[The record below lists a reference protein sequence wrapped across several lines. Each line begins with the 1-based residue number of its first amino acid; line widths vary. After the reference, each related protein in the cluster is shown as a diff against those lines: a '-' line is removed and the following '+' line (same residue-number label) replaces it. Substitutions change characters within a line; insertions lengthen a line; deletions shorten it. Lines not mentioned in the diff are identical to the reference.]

1 MSRITGVIVALAT
14 TAAVLTGSTSG
25 AAPAS
30 APAGDVPGVADLP
43 REIERGVELVL
54 ADGDLLRVWASE
66 SYRTVRARRR
76 DAATGAWA
84 GPVVVLREKRLY
96 CGDVEARTA
105 NGAVALVAE
114 CDRGGYSDDQ
124 APVASRALWS
134 ADTVSWVSYELEGE
148 AYEEPGISP
157 DGRRAVYPESAG
169 YVTFGPEGFVRHRLE
184 TPGQE
189 YTTTV
194 TITDDAL
201 VSYLYGANVSRRR
214 CALVAL
220 SRTGDAAPVRQDV
233 DVDDACQDRSF
244 ANVDADTVV
253 FGDFSYPASVAVISR
268 PDAGSPWAVTRVAPA
283 SAPGLVL
290 HEGRLYTE
298 FLTAPDAPL
307 VALGSRR
314 GRKVRAQVYDPVAQA
329 WGPAT
334 VAYESGVRCRWS
346 DADPEDT
353 PAVLVA
359 VLSCHDE
366 NVALTT
372 RDGLSWQAL
381 RMGPRPLGQSRDGRY
396 VAVPGPTS
404 THVISRERGVVTLP
418 GGVGGRCDVVV
429 PDGPEAAVR
438 LVATTGSRRWPVL
451 LEHLSSTGAERL
463 GKVGAPTPGRCSDAD
478 QSYGA
483 PSSFDMISTRIDRGQ
498 VVRIVRRDGE
508 WKARARTW

>member
-25 AAPAS
+25 AAPAP
-30 APAGDVPGVADLP
+30 APATDVPEVADLP
-43 REIERGVELVL
+43 REIEGGVELTL

-66 SYRTVRARRR
+66 NYRTVRARRR

-84 GPVVVLREKRLY
+84 DPVVVLRRKRLY

-114 CDRGGYSDDQ
+114 CDRGGYSEDQ
-124 APVASRALWS
+124 APVASHALWS

-148 AYEEPGISP
+148 AYDEPGISP
-157 DGRRAVYPESAG
+157 DGRRAVYPESGG
-169 YVTFGPEGFVRHRLE
+169 YVTFGPEGFARHRLE
-184 TPGQE
+184 APGQE

-194 TITDDAL
+194 TITDDAQ
-201 VSYLYGANVSRRR
+201 VSYLYGANVSHAR
-214 CALVAL
+214 CAMVVLTR
-220 SRTGDAAPVRQDV
+220 SGDALPVRQDV
-233 DVDDACQDRSF
+233 EVDDACQDRNF
-244 ANVDADTVV
+244 ANVDADTAL
-253 FGDFSYPASVAVISR
+253 FGDFTDPASVTVISR
-268 PDAGSPWAVTRVAPA
+268 PVAGSPWAVTRVAPS

-290 HEGRLYTE
+290 DEGRMSTE
-298 FLTAPDAPL
+298 FLAAPDFPL

-314 GRKVRAQVYDPVAQA
+314 GRHVRAQVYDPVAQA
-329 WGPAT
+329 WGPTT
-334 VAYESGVRCRWS
+334 VAYRSGARCRWS
-346 DADPEDT
+346 DAGPEDA

-359 VLSCHDE
+359 VVSCRDK

-396 VAVPGPTS
+396 VAVPGPAS
-404 THVISRERGVVTLP
+404 AHVISPERGVVTLP

-438 LVATTGSRRWPVL
+438 LVATSGSRRWPVL
-451 LEHLSSTGAERL
+451 LERISASGAESL
-463 GKVGAPTPGRCSDAD
+463 GRAGTPTPGRCSDAD
-478 QSYGA
+478 QFYDG
-483 PSSFDMISTRIDRGQ
+483 PSSFDMISTTMDRGQ
-498 VVRIVRRDGE
+498 IVRIVRRSDG
-508 WKARARTW
+508 WKAWVTTW